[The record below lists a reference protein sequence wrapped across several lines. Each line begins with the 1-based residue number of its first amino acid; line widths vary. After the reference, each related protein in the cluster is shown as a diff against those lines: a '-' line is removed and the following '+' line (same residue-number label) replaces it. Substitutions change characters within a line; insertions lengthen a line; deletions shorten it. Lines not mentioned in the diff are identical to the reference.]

1 MGMSPSSL
9 DDLSIFLCGVF
20 IYVLLFVF
28 LYFKNVVFLF
38 SRNRYSPQWQLQE
51 GGITQQRIISS
62 PSNIYLNHETNE
74 NDGGKNMHNETS
86 RLDVNASI
94 VHPTTGER
102 KVGHTEPVD
111 SYTCTQFIK
120 KNAGTSKAPHTSYLL
135 TRTTNL
141 FPFQFQS
148 PPASVHPSFHGHGK
162 SKEHPHGTLG
172 SGPLSISLGKI
183 GTAGSACSARE
194 FSGEDLDIPRRNAGR
209 REASAPRGVAA
220 AAAVVG
226 VVVGF
231 EVAGFVVVDEVW
243 LGT

>member
-1 MGMSPSSL
+1 
-9 DDLSIFLCGVF
+9 
-20 IYVLLFVF
+20 
-28 LYFKNVVFLF
+28 
-38 SRNRYSPQWQLQE
+38 
-51 GGITQQRIISS
+51 
-62 PSNIYLNHETNE
+62 
-74 NDGGKNMHNETS
+74 
-86 RLDVNASI
+86 VNASI

-102 KVGHTEPVD
+102 KVSHTEPVD

-120 KNAGTSKAPHTSYLL
+120 KKRRYKQSTSYIIL
-135 TRTTNL
+135 THAYNK
-141 FPFQFQS
+141 PVSNPNPIPS
-148 PPASVHPSFHGHGK
+148 PPASVHPSSHGHGK

-172 SGPLSISLGKI
+172 SGPLSTSLGKI

-194 FSGEDLDIPRRNAGR
+194 FSGEGLDIPRRNAGR

>member
-9 DDLSIFLCGVF
+9 DDLSIFFCGV
-20 IYVLLFVF
+20 YVLLFVF

-51 GGITQQRIISS
+51 GGITQQRIITSS
-62 PSNIYLNHETNE
+62 CNIYLNHETNE

-120 KNAGTSKAPHTSYLL
+120 KKRRYKQSTSYIIL
-135 TRTTNL
+135 THAYNK
-141 FPFQFQS
+141 PVS
-148 PPASVHPSFHGHGK
+148 IPIPIPSG
-162 SKEHPHGTLG
+162 
-172 SGPLSISLGKI
+172 
-183 GTAGSACSARE
+183 
-194 FSGEDLDIPRRNAGR
+194 
-209 REASAPRGVAA
+209 
-220 AAAVVG
+220 
-226 VVVGF
+226 
-231 EVAGFVVVDEVW
+231 
-243 LGT
+243 